1 MGKDDSSPSNSSM
14 ITARCFAKGAT
25 ERDNATARL
34 IGCSMNR
41 VDLASLAK
49 AGVSSTL
56 RHSSTMPSTSSYCSL
71 PSRVVR

>member
-1 MGKDDSSPSNSSM
+1 M
-14 ITARCFAKGAT
+14 ITGRSLASGST
-25 ERDNATARL
+25 ERDSATARL

-41 VDLASLAK
+41 VDFTSLAS

-71 PSRVVR
+71 PSSVAR